1 MIMTKEER
9 REYHRQKQR
18 EYRERKKENG
28 LLFPRTKNE
37 QKKIEKKN
45 LTKTISVYLQMKEK
59 IQDNLRNRQRKEWQK
74 IKN

>member
-1 MIMTKEER
+1 MTKEER

-18 EYRERKKENG
+18 EYRERKKENK

-37 QKKIEKKN
+37 QKKNREEK
-45 LTKTISVYLQMKEK
+45 LAKTISVYLQMKEK
-59 IQDNLRNRQRKEWQK
+59 IQENLRNRQRKEWQK

>member
-18 EYRERKKENG
+18 EYRERKKEDK

>member
-1 MIMTKEER
+1 MLMTKEER

-18 EYRERKKENG
+18 EYRERKKENR

-37 QKKIEKKN
+37 QKKNREEK

-59 IQDNLRNRQRKEWQK
+59 IQENLRNRQRKEWQK